1 MGSYFMKLPVGNA
14 RRMARRLRTTAILL
28 GVCLCGGEIVRGC
41 NVPVFR
47 YALERWQP
55 DVYRVTLFHRGPLTE
70 SQKTVLHSL
79 EEPSGKAVG
88 NTSLRVVD
96 VAEIEEDADRTLHAD
111 HAELELPWLAVQYP
125 QSLRNDK
132 AVWAGPLAKETVAR
146 LVFSPLR
153 TELIRRLADGQT
165 AVWLILESG
174 QADKDNAVAQ
184 RLSDDLKELTEKLK
198 LPELGAAPD
207 DKLLSD
213 APLHVKFSVLRV
225 PRNVAAEEPL
235 VKMLLGSEPDLA
247 ALDEPMVFPI
257 FGRGRALLP
266 LVGAGITGDN
276 IHESAGFLVG
286 ACSCEIKELNPGF
299 DLLLA
304 ADWDV
309 LLFKEAPSADAPVA
323 PAKVPA
329 GKAELVAIPDGS
341 QSAAP
346 ASTPSEANLATWSFT
361 NYGAGLALV
370 GLLLVVVVVAFKR
383 FA

>member
-1 MGSYFMKLPVGNA
+1 M
-14 RRMARRLRTTAILL
+14 
-28 GVCLCGGEIVRGC
+28 
-41 NVPVFR
+41 
-47 YALERWQP
+47 
-55 DVYRVTLFHRGPLTE
+55 
-70 SQKTVLHSL
+70 
-79 EEPSGKAVG
+79 
-88 NTSLRVVD
+88 
-96 VAEIEEDADRTLHAD
+96 
-111 HAELELPWLAVQYP
+111 PWLAVQYP

-132 AVWAGPLAKETVAR
+132 AVWAGPLVNETAAR
-146 LVFSPLR
+146 LVASPLR

-213 APLHVKFSVLRV
+213 APLEVKFSVLRV

-247 ALDEPMVFPI
+247 ELKESMVFPI

-276 IHESAGFLVG
+276 VHESAGFLVG

-309 LLFKEAPSADAPVA
+309 LLFKEPPAANAQVASASVA
-323 PAKVPA
+323 S
-329 GKAELVAIPDGS
+329 GKAELVVISDGS
-341 QSAAP
+341 QPATP
-346 ASTPSEANLATWSFT
+346 ASTPSEANLATWSFA